1 MGEELEP
8 SEGVRRFI
16 YSSIDSAEQLEILLR
31 LFKDERQAFTV
42 EQLSREM
49 RSSVGSAEL
58 RLRALARCKLVE
70 KLPSHPPSYRYGGS
84 PEQSALLSELAD
96 RYQRQRHRIL
106 EMIFSPLKEARHIL
120 NAFDFQKG
128 EEGGEDDR

>member
-1 MGEELEP
+1 MGDELEP

-16 YSSIDSAEQLEILLR
+16 YASIDSAEQLEILLR
-31 LFKDERQAFTV
+31 LFKDAGQAFTV

-49 RSSVGSAEL
+49 RSSVGSAEI
-58 RLRALARCKLVE
+58 RLRALSRFKLVE
-70 KLPSHPPSYRYGGS
+70 KLPSQPPSYRYAGS
-84 PEQSALLSELAD
+84 AEQSILLAELAD

-106 EMIFSPLKEARHIL
+106 ELIFSPLKEARHIL
-120 NAFDFQKG
+120 NAFDFQKV